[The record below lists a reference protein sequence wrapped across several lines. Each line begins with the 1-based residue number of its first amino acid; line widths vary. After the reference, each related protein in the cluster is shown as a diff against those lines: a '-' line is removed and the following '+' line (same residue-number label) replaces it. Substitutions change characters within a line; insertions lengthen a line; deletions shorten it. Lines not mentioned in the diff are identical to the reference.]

1 MFSSRLGLYALQG
14 ITNAVSYDPDAQ
26 AFINATGIGGTNA
39 LAINNLVLAL
49 KTGSLWTKNDAIYPI
64 VGGTANTHKYNLK
77 DPYDTNSAFRL
88 TFSGSWTHSSTGM
101 TADGITAYANT
112 HLIPSGN
119 LTLQQA
125 HMSYYSRTSTVSS
138 FSKTYVALGAAQGNF
153 QTFRLSHSKSG
164 LQPSTIIASQNSIRF
179 LTDQAVINNP
189 ADRLGH
195 YINSRTG
202 SGVTDLAIYKNGVL
216 AANSTTSPGQTE
228 NTIPIFIGAQNNNG
242 VAADFDYIE
251 YAFISIGD
259 ALTSGEAA
267 TYYTAIQNFNTTLG
281 RQV

>member
-26 AFINATGIGGTNA
+26 AFINVTGISGTNA

-77 DPYDTNSAFRL
+77 DPYDTDSAFRL

-119 LTLQQA
+119 LTFQQA
-125 HMSYYSRTSTVSS
+125 HMSYYSRTSTGGNI
-138 FSKTYVALGAAQGNF
+138 KTYVTLGVNQGFAQVF
-153 QTFRLSHSKSG
+153 QLYYQKSLG
-164 LQPSTIIASQNSIRF
+164 SEVIAASQNSSRF
-179 LTDQAVINNP
+179 P
-189 ADRLGH
+189 ANEARIVSPTDRLGH

-202 SGVTDLAIYKNGVL
+202 SGATDLAMYKNGIL
-216 AANSTTSPGQTE
+216 SANSTTLLATTI

-242 VAADFDYIE
+242 VATGFDYIE

-267 TYYTAIQNFNTTLG
+267 TYYTAIQNYQTALG